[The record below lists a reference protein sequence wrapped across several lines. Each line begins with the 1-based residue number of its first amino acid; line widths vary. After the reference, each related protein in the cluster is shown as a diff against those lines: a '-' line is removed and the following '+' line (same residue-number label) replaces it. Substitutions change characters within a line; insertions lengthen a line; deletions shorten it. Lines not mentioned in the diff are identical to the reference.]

1 MRREEVANLTRAD
14 VQDGHAR
21 EALIT
26 GKGSKERL
34 VFFDD
39 QALAAIR
46 AYLEARADR
55 LPPLFLRHDL
65 GRGRQAGPGGRR
77 WRLSPKG
84 VWDVVKRYAA
94 VVGVEATTH
103 DFRHA
108 KASVMLN
115 RGAKLSEVQDIL
127 GHASPETTK
136 KIYAHYEVSH
146 LRDVFDRYSA
156 TAEELADS
164 LDDAEARSEAVRSPC
179 QNAISTGQPY
189 GRIPARTA
197 SGCKS
202 AVQSQRT
209 FPGIT
214 NIVITTIVAM
224 LAFGMAFVSG
234 YLFGRSEPANGP
246 LAFLD
251 VLQPSTAR
259 ATEEGVL
266 SSEEQ
271 QRFKV
276 FWETWQIVERDFY
289 DKTQVDHQKLI
300 YGAIKGMVDAVGD
313 PYTVYQTPAQR
324 EVSDTDLRGSFDGIG
339 IQVDMKDNR
348 LTVVAPIEGSP
359 AEAAGFRPGDVVL
372 EVDGKSLA
380 GKTLNDTVGL
390 IRGQRG
396 TPVTLTVL
404 RQGTNDPIQITVE
417 RAEIKLKS
425 VRVRMLDDQ
434 VGYLRISSFSAST
447 GSEMAN
453 AVKSLIDQQAR
464 GIVVDL
470 RNNPGGY
477 LSTSVEAAAQFV
489 DPGTVVLYQQS
500 GNGDRKTYRTEGGGT
515 ASQLPSPCS

>member
-1 MRREEVANLTRAD
+1 
-14 VQDGHAR
+14 
-21 EALIT
+21 
-26 GKGSKERL
+26 
-34 VFFDD
+34 
-39 QALAAIR
+39 
-46 AYLEARADR
+46 
-55 LPPLFLRHDL
+55 
-65 GRGRQAGPGGRR
+65 
-77 WRLSPKG
+77 
-84 VWDVVKRYAA
+84 
-94 VVGVEATTH
+94 
-103 DFRHA
+103 
-108 KASVMLN
+108 
-115 RGAKLSEVQDIL
+115 
-127 GHASPETTK
+127 
-136 KIYAHYEVSH
+136 
-146 LRDVFDRYSA
+146 
-156 TAEELADS
+156 
-164 LDDAEARSEAVRSPC
+164 
-179 QNAISTGQPY
+179 
-189 GRIPARTA
+189 
-197 SGCKS
+197 
-202 AVQSQRT
+202 
-209 FPGIT
+209 
-214 NIVITTIVAM
+214 
-224 LAFGMAFVSG
+224 MAFVSG

-251 VLQPSTAR
+251 VLQPPTAR
-259 ATEEGVL
+259 ATQEGVL
-266 SSEEQ
+266 TSDEQ

-313 PYTVYQTPAQR
+313 PYTVYQTPSQR
-324 EVSDTDLRGSFDGIG
+324 ELSDTDLRGSFDGIG

-359 AEAAGFRPGDVVL
+359 AEAAGFRPGDVVV

-404 RQGTNDPIQITVE
+404 RQGTNDPIQITVV

-425 VRVRMLDDQ
+425 VRARMLDDQ
-434 VGYLRISSFSAST
+434 VGYVRISSFSAST

-453 AVKSLIDQQAR
+453 AVKTLIDQQAR

-477 LSTSVEAAAQFV
+477 LSTSVEASAQFV

-515 ASQLPSPCS
+515 ATQLPLAVLVNKGSASASEIMAGALRDNGRAFLVGEKTFGKGTVQNVHELSDKSGLRVTTAQWLTPAEMPIQGVGILPDQVVELPPTATISSEATRADDAQLDAAVRHLLGG

>member
-1 MRREEVANLTRAD
+1 
-14 VQDGHAR
+14 
-21 EALIT
+21 
-26 GKGSKERL
+26 
-34 VFFDD
+34 
-39 QALAAIR
+39 
-46 AYLEARADR
+46 
-55 LPPLFLRHDL
+55 
-65 GRGRQAGPGGRR
+65 
-77 WRLSPKG
+77 
-84 VWDVVKRYAA
+84 
-94 VVGVEATTH
+94 
-103 DFRHA
+103 
-108 KASVMLN
+108 
-115 RGAKLSEVQDIL
+115 
-127 GHASPETTK
+127 
-136 KIYAHYEVSH
+136 
-146 LRDVFDRYSA
+146 
-156 TAEELADS
+156 
-164 LDDAEARSEAVRSPC
+164 
-179 QNAISTGQPY
+179 
-189 GRIPARTA
+189 
-197 SGCKS
+197 
-202 AVQSQRT
+202 VQSQRT
-209 FPGIT
+209 FPGVT

-251 VLQPSTAR
+251 ILQPSTAR
-259 ATEEGVL
+259 ATEERVL
-266 SSEEQ
+266 TSDEQ

-372 EVDGKSLA
+372 EVDGKSLS

-404 RQGTNDPIQITVE
+404 RQGTNDPIQITVV

-434 VGYLRISSFSAST
+434 VGYVRISSFSAST
-447 GSEMAN
+447 GTEMAN
-453 AVKSLIDQQAR
+453 AVKNLIDQQAR
-464 GIVVDL
+464 AIVVDL

-477 LSTSVEAAAQFV
+477 LSTSVEASAQFV

-515 ASQLPSPCS
+515 ASQLPLAVLVNKGSASASEIMAGALRDNGRAFLVGEKTFGKGTVQNVHELSDKSGLRVTTAQWLTPAEKPIQGVGILPDQVVELPPTATISSEATRADDAQLDAAVRHLLGG

>member
-1 MRREEVANLTRAD
+1 
-14 VQDGHAR
+14 
-21 EALIT
+21 
-26 GKGSKERL
+26 
-34 VFFDD
+34 
-39 QALAAIR
+39 
-46 AYLEARADR
+46 
-55 LPPLFLRHDL
+55 
-65 GRGRQAGPGGRR
+65 
-77 WRLSPKG
+77 
-84 VWDVVKRYAA
+84 
-94 VVGVEATTH
+94 
-103 DFRHA
+103 
-108 KASVMLN
+108 
-115 RGAKLSEVQDIL
+115 
-127 GHASPETTK
+127 
-136 KIYAHYEVSH
+136 
-146 LRDVFDRYSA
+146 
-156 TAEELADS
+156 
-164 LDDAEARSEAVRSPC
+164 
-179 QNAISTGQPY
+179 
-189 GRIPARTA
+189 
-197 SGCKS
+197 
-202 AVQSQRT
+202 
-209 FPGIT
+209 
-214 NIVITTIVAM
+214 M

-251 VLQPSTAR
+251 ILQPSTAR

-266 SSEEQ
+266 TSDEQ

-289 DKTQVDHQKLI
+289 DRTQVDHQKLI

-372 EVDGKSLA
+372 EVDGKSLS

-404 RQGTNDPIQITVE
+404 RQGSNDPIQITVV

-434 VGYLRISSFSAST
+434 VGYVRISSFSAST
-447 GSEMAN
+447 GTEMAN
-453 AVKSLIDQQAR
+453 AVRNLIDQQAR

-477 LSTSVEAAAQFV
+477 LSTSVEASAQFV

-515 ASQLPSPCS
+515 ASQLPLAVLVNKGSASASEIMAGALRDNGRAFLVGEKTFGKGTVQNVHELSDKSGLRVTTAQWLTPAEKPIQGVGILPDQVVELPPTATISSEATRADDAQLDAAVRHLLGG